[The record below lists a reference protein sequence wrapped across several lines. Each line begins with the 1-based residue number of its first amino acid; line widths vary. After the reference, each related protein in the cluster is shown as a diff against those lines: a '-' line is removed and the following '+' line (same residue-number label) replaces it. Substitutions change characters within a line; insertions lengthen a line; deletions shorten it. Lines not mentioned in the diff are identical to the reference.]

1 MPTWQRFYMNYVGC
15 KVDVVMQSII
25 PHIELFYMN
34 YVGCKALFLFHGTIM
49 AQQVLYELCGM

>member
-1 MPTWQRFYMNYVGC
+1 MNYVGC